1 MTLPHL
7 MVFLVDVDNAGRG
20 RATLSGRASR
30 SCVGKLSILTAAK
43 KVRRARVTTVLPRQA
58 EYALD
63 AKVMSALPPT
73 GLTVERLGDL
83 LDYDL
88 ARLRTAALHPA

>member
-1 MTLPHL
+1 MTLPHP
-7 MVFLVDVDNAGRG
+7 MVFLVDVNNAGRR

-30 SCVGKLSILTAAK
+30 SCGDKLSILTAAK
-43 KVRRARVTTVLPRQA
+43 KVRRARVATVLPRQG

-63 AKVMSALPPT
+63 AKVMSALPPA

-88 ARLRTAALHPA
+88 ARLRTAALHPT